1 MGRNHSCRGG
11 FPGAWPG
18 YMTHE
23 IQGWIQDFE
32 KGGVGGGGA
41 GSLKP
46 IFHCDA
52 RTRWVLALA

>member
-32 KGGVGGGGA
+32 KGGVGGGGC
-41 GSLKP
+41 G
-46 IFHCDA
+46 
-52 RTRWVLALA
+52 